1 MCSILPEKPKRMAKT
16 TSGIQIE
23 NGSFHR
29 QIHLGLQ
36 VTRKLEFN
44 DRTVVASGKW
54 LVASTCHLP
63 LATNHFLYWA
73 PECLCAASKIA
84 WSSPC
89 GGPQDDDATVSAS
102 TTTSMT

>member
-1 MCSILPEKPKRMAKT
+1 MAKT

-44 DRTVVASGKW
+44 DRTVVMQ
-54 LVASTCHLP
+54 HL
-63 LATNHFLYWA
+63 
-73 PECLCAASKIA
+73 CKIA
-84 WSSPC
+84 ETD
-89 GGPQDDDATVSAS
+89 GAGARTAE
-102 TTTSMT
+102 TR